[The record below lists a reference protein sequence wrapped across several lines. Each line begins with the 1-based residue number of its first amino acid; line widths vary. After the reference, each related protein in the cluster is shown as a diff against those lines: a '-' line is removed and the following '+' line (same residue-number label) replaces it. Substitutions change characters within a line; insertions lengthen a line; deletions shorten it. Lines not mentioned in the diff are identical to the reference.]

1 MYYEMHGSPTGKPL
15 LVLHGGPGGGI
26 SYNYLGLFD
35 LSKWNIIMYDQR
47 GCGKSTPRGLDSLDH
62 NKTSDLVGDIE
73 ALRKHL
79 GINTWTIF
87 GGSWGTTLGLVYAEA
102 YPEKV
107 AGLILRSVCL
117 INKCE
122 QNWLY
127 SKGGASELFPAEW
140 ADFVK
145 VVKGPLK
152 YKNILRT
159 YKKLLLTDDLVVR
172 RDAVKRWCDWEDKI
186 SYLLPLE
193 KRIKDSYK
201 VQEEVALLENHYF
214 YNDAWL
220 SPNQIL
226 NNADS
231 LRNIPITLIHGRY
244 DAICPVNSSFELKKI
259 LPQVS
264 LFVVKDS
271 GHAIVKKST
280 RRAIK
285 KITSKLSK
293 TRRFSSASPAK
304 VPHQPVGSPAAGAAH
319 ANAVG
324 SPAAGAAVQR
334 LTYSVL

>member
-26 SYNYLGLFD
+26 SYNYIGLFD

-62 NKTSDLVGDIE
+62 NKTSDLIGDIE

-79 GINTWTIF
+79 GIDTWTIF

-107 AGLILRSVCL
+107 SGLILSSTCL
-117 INKCE
+117 INKCG

-145 VVKGPLK
+145 VVKEGPLK

-186 SYLLPLE
+186 SYLLPQR
-193 KRIKDSYK
+193 KMTKDSYK
-201 VQEEVALLENHYF
+201 VQEEVAVLENHYF

-226 NNADS
+226 NNADA
-231 LRNIPITLIHGRY
+231 LKNTPITLIHGRY
-244 DAICPVNSSFELKKI
+244 DAICPVNDSFELKKI
-259 LPQVS
+259 LPHAD

-304 VPHQPVGSPAAGAAH
+304 VPHQPVAFAH
-319 ANAVG
+319 VAK
-324 SPAAGAAVQR
+324 SDQR